1 MLNKPEF
8 FAPSITR
15 LRLVSFRSYVK
26 ADCQFGSGINILTGA
41 NGVGKTN
48 ILEAVSL
55 LGSGRG
61 LRSANLNEIMNRDG
75 ELGWSVRA
83 DMALSTG
90 PSDVRVSY
98 AGDARKLSMDGDVRP
113 SFESLTA
120 SLPQLWLTPAMDR
133 LFLDGASGRRK
144 FMDRFT
150 LTLVPGFGQ
159 HASAFEKAMRERN
172 KLLSDENWSGH
183 RIWLDSLEDTM
194 AIHAVAIAAGRLNAL
209 DALAEGLSFLP
220 ETNFPQSEL
229 ALDGELEAALRSQ
242 AALDVEDKYREQ
254 LLANRALDAGA
265 GRTLRGPHRS
275 DFLVHNLDKNMP
287 ASQCSTGEQK
297 ALLVGLILAQAHCV
311 ASRTSEVPLLL
322 LDEIAAH
329 MDAHRRSA
337 LADVLGHLGGQV
349 WITGTDT
356 DSFRGFQKNTTHVF
370 VEDGAATPQSTGADV
385 NVDSLYGSVNIET
398 V

>member
-1 MLNKPEF
+1 MLNRPDF
-8 FAPSITR
+8 FAPSIAR
-15 LRLVSFRSYVK
+15 LRLVSFRSYGK
-26 ADCQFGSGINILTGA
+26 ADCQFGPGINILTGA

-61 LRSANLNEIMNRDG
+61 LRSANFSEIMNRDS
-75 ELGWSVRA
+75 EVGWSVRA

-90 PSDVRVSY
+90 PSDVLVSY
-98 AGDARKLSMDGDVRP
+98 AGEARKLSMDGDQRP
-113 SFESLTA
+113 NFESLTSA
-120 SLPQLWLTPAMDR
+120 LPQLWLTPAMDR
-133 LFLDGASGRRK
+133 LFVDGASGRRK

-150 LTLVPGFGQ
+150 LTLVRGFGQ

-172 KLLSDENWSGH
+172 KLLGDENWSRH

-209 DALAEGLSFLP
+209 DALADGLAFLP
-220 ETNFPQSEL
+220 DTNFPQSGL
-229 ALDGELEAALRSQ
+229 ALDGVLEAALRSQ
-242 AALDVEDKYREQ
+242 AALVVEDYYRER
-254 LLANRALDAGA
+254 LAANRALDAGA
-265 GRTLRGPHRS
+265 GRTLIGPHRS

-329 MDAHRRSA
+329 MDANRRSA

-356 DSFRGFQKNTTHVF
+356 DSFRSFQNNTTHVF
-370 VEDGAATPQSTGADV
+370 VEDGLAVPQSGVADT
-385 NVDSLYGSVNIET
+385 NIDKLYGPGHIET